1 MEKRF
6 KYFKIITLC
15 MVKKISSLEK
25 KVSKS
30 TSWIK
35 IIFAVLAGII
45 LGWISLSFNTGGIG
59 QQTLMDFVILA
70 LLACVLA
77 LLLDIRR
84 MIISCN

>member
-1 MEKRF
+1 
-6 KYFKIITLC
+6 

-35 IIFAVLAGII
+35 IIFAVLAGLV
-45 LGWISLSFNTGGIG
+45 LGWISLSFNMGGIG
-59 QQTLMDFVILA
+59 HQTLMNFVVLT
-70 LLACVLA
+70 LLACALA

-84 MIISCN
+84 IVISSS